1 MCDAKKYYNIFQD
14 IKNLSPSDTLQLI
27 LEAETQEEKEFFVM
41 VGNFL
46 LKNKQKKVVE
56 GNLF

>member
-27 LEAETQEEKEFFVM
+27 LEAETQEEKEFFAM

>member
-1 MCDAKKYYNIFQD
+1 MCDTKKYYSIFQD
-14 IKNLSPSDTLQLI
+14 IKTLSQSDTLQLI
-27 LEAETQEEKEFFVM
+27 LEAETQEEKEFFAM

-46 LKNKQKKVVE
+46 LKNKQKKVIE

>member
-1 MCDAKKYYNIFQD
+1 MCDAKKYYSIFQD
-14 IKNLSPSDTLQLI
+14 IKTLSQSDTLQLI
-27 LEAETQEEKEFFVM
+27 LEAETQEEKEFFAM